1 MYQESYF
8 GEGFEM
14 EKCYGI
20 FGHIVSWICLLRLP
34 RALTDMRTWTMMKL
48 PLHALGWPMLYGQP
62 GLCKICNLPI
72 ISLSPSVFWH
82 GSSFQAQVPYAAG
95 IWMFE
100 VFALHILHVS
110 GSACSA
116 AAFFRI
122 IFELPATNF
131 GSFYCVF
138 TLYWVV

>member
-8 GEGFEM
+8 GEDYEM

-20 FGHIVSWICLLRLP
+20 FGQIVSWICLLRLP
-34 RALTDMRTWTMMKL
+34 RALTDMPTWTMMKL

-62 GLCKICNLPI
+62 GLCKICN
-72 ISLSPSVFWH
+72 SPLINPSPGVFWH
-82 GSSFQAQVPYAAG
+82 GSSFQDQISYAAG
-95 IWMFE
+95 IWVFE
-100 VFALHILHVS
+100 AIAHHFLLVS

-116 AAFFRI
+116 AVFSRI

-131 GSFYCVF
+131 GSFYCVLI
-138 TLYWVV
+138 LYWVV